1 MWAVA
6 AALVVYVIVTLHVE
20 SLFIGTTS
28 MLMIIFSI
36 PITLVIYR
44 KIFSITNVSALHLC
58 IVFVV
63 LGISADNIF
72 VLWDAWCQSATY
84 APLAASYNKRMA
96 YTFRR
101 AYKAILATS
110 STTAFAFLS
119 NGFSSLMPISAF
131 GYFAFFIVP
140 VNYILIVFYF
150 PAYVIVHEK
159 YFKSFEKRCCRGLTD
174 CFTCRHC
181 RAFFRRSRP
190 EPSEKVAPYPNFEDS
205 DVDMVQIIY
214 KKKQAQLWT
223 KQADQLMV
231 ASCSTANPLTKLDR

>member
-6 AALVVYVIVTLHVE
+6 AALVVYAIVTLHVE

-28 MLMIIFSI
+28 MLMILFSI

-72 VLWDAWCQSATY
+72 VLWDAWCQSATF
-84 APLAASYNKRMA
+84 APLATSYNKRMA

-150 PAYVIVHEK
+150 PAYIIVHEK
-159 YFKSFEKRCCRGLTD
+159 YFKSFEQRCCRRLTD

-181 RAFFRRSRP
+181 RVFCVWCYNYRRSRA
-190 EPSEKVAPYPNFEDS
+190 EPSEKVIPYPNFEDS

-214 KKKQAQLWT
+214 KKKKARLWK
-223 KQADQLMV
+223 KQADNKV
-231 ASCSTANPLTKLDR
+231 

>member
-6 AALVVYVIVTLHVE
+6 AAMVVYAIVTIHVE
-20 SLFIGTTS
+20 SLFVGTTS
-28 MLMIIFSI
+28 MSMILFSL

-44 KIFSITNVSALHLC
+44 KIFAITNVSALHLC

-72 VLWDAWCQSATY
+72 VLWDAWCQSATF
-84 APLAASYNKRMA
+84 APLATSYNKRMA

-150 PAYVIVHEK
+150 PAYIMVHEK
-159 YFKSFEKRCCRGLTD
+159 YFKSCEKRCCRGLTD
-174 CFTCRHC
+174 CLVCRHC
-181 RAFFRRSRP
+181 RRSRHAK
-190 EPSEKVAPYPNFEDS
+190 SEKVISYPNFEDS
-205 DVDMVQIIY
+205 DVDMVQIMY
-214 KKKQAQLWT
+214 KKKQARLWK
-223 KQADQLMV
+223 KQGDQMIV
-231 ASCSTANPLTKLDR
+231 PINQSSSSTTKLNH